1 MCGRYFLAE
10 KQSERLL
17 NILAGMDG
25 HPMAGMVQLGEVFP
39 SQMAPVIVNDNGVAR
54 VRPMKWGFPFGSGGK
69 VVINSRSEKSDY
81 TPMFQ
86 KAVRERRCLIPVSG
100 YYEWR
105 RTASGGK
112 TKDKFAVVSKGGQ
125 EKGMMYLAGV
135 WGEFQGGFANGGF
148 DAFAVLT
155 RDADEQIRPYHNR
168 MPVVLDD
175 ENLKKLWLFAPPEMP
190 YQELRRQFEFPELYV
205 DAVEQK
211 PAPQQL
217 DMMDDGFAD
226 LQPQEMK

>member
-1 MCGRYFLAE
+1 
-10 KQSERLL
+10 
-17 NILAGMDG
+17 
-25 HPMAGMVQLGEVFP
+25 MAGLVQLGEVFP
-39 SQMAPVIVNDNGVAR
+39 SQMAPVIIAESGEAK
-54 VRPMKWGFPFGSGGK
+54 VRPMRWGFPFGSGGK

-112 TKDKFAVVSKGGQ
+112 TKDKFAIVSKGGR

-155 RDADEQIRPYHNR
+155 RDADEQIRPYHSR
-168 MPVVLDD
+168 MPVVLDS

-190 YQELRRQFEFPELYV
+190 YQELRRQFEFPALYV
-205 DAVEQK
+205 DEVKKAGD
-211 PAPQQL
+211 P
-217 DMMDDGFAD
+217 
-226 LQPQEMK
+226 